1 MGRAE
6 RTRGFTLIELMIVVA
21 IVGILATLA
30 VYGVRKYMATAK
42 TAEAKNTIGQISKL
56 AVASFESEKVA
67 ANMLTF
73 KATTTSLR
81 AVCDSEPVNPIPAV
95 TAIKG
100 LKYQSSISDWDSG
113 GNKGFSCLHFSM
125 TMPQYYAY
133 SYTASGVGAGTDAY
147 TVTAN
152 GDLNGDGVLS
162 TFSING
168 KVQSGAMSVAP
179 SITEIFS
186 TE

>member
-1 MGRAE
+1 MRRSK
-6 RTRGFTLIELMIVVA
+6 RTGGFTLIELMIVVA

-30 VYGVRKYMATAK
+30 IYGVRRYMATAK
-42 TAEAKNTIGQISKL
+42 TAEANNTIGAISKL
-56 AVASFESEKVA
+56 AVASYESDKVA

-81 AVCDSEPVNPIPAV
+81 AVCDSEASNPIPAV

-100 LKYQSSISDWDSG
+100 KKYQSAPSEWEAG
-113 GNKGFSCLHFSM
+113 GNKGFACLHF
-125 TMPQYYAY
+125 TMSQPQYYAY
-133 SYTASGVGAGTDAY
+133 GYTASNVGLGTDAY

-168 KVQSGAMSVAP
+168 KVQSGAMNVAP
-179 SITEIFS
+179 AITEVSPI
-186 TE
+186 E